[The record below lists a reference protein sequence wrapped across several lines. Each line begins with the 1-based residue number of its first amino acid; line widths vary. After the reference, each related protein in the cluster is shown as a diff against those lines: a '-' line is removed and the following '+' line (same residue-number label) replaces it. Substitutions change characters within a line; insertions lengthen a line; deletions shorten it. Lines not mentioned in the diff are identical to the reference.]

1 MDVGAA
7 LIADGEAAVAGK
19 PSQRPLHDP
28 AVAAQAGAAL
38 NAPSGDAW
46 NDASPLAG
54 LSAVG
59 KVVGFVRVQLSRPPS
74 RPAGALADRRDGV
87 DHALEALAVVDI
99 RRTEREHEGYA
110 AGIGEDVALGAWLA
124 AVGWIGPRLFTPLF
138 AGMLALS
145 SAARLQSMALA
156 CPNRSSRTWCRR
168 SQTPACCQSRR
179 RRQHV
184 IPEPQPIS
192 AGSISQGMPLL
203 STNRMPVSAARW
215 EIGGRPPFGFGRSGG
230 INGAIRVH
238 RSSDTRGAAMH
249 RQHAVTSTVPG
260 FVRRS

>member
-19 PSQRPLHDP
+19 PGQRALDHP

-38 NAPSGDAW
+38 NASSGDAGD
-46 NDASPLAG
+46 DAPSLTG

-59 KVVGFVRVQLSRPPS
+59 EVVGLVRVEFGWPS
-74 RPAGALADRRDGV
+74 ARPAAALADRRNGV
-87 DHALEALAVVDI
+87 DHALKALAVVGVRRAEREREGDAARIGENVPLCPRPPAI
-99 RRTEREHEGYA
+99 RRIG
-110 AGIGEDVALGAWLA
+110 AG
-124 AVGWIGPRLFTPLF
+124 LFAPLF
-138 AGMLALS
+138 AGTLALS

-156 CPNRSSRTWCRR
+156 RPRRSSRTWCRR
-168 SQTPACCQSRR
+168 CQTPARCQSRR

-192 AGSISQGMPLL
+192 AGNISQGMPLF
-203 STNRMPVSAARW
+203 STKRMPVSAAWW

-230 INGAIRVH
+230 ISGAIRAH
-238 RSSDTRGAAMH
+238 RSSDTRGPAIPA
-249 RQHAVTSTVPG
+249 STPRHPNSSV
-260 FVRRS
+260 FC